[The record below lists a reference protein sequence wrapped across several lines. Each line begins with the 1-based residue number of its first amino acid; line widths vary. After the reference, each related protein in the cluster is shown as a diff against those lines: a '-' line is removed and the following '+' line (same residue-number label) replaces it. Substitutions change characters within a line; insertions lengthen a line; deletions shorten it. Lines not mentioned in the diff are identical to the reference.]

1 MCLRIVLT
9 YSPPL
14 PSLPPS
20 LPPPP
25 PPSDASSPDM
35 NIFGVKNKS
44 KPENLAICQPAH
56 IKANMSAHP
65 KAAGLLAITEG
76 MTSFLRKE
84 MEEAK
89 AGFSRREGEE
99 ECAWRCG

>member
-1 MCLRIVLT
+1 
-9 YSPPL
+9 
-14 PSLPPS
+14 
-20 LPPPP
+20 
-25 PPSDASSPDM
+25 M

-76 MTSFLRKE
+76 ITSFLRKE